1 MHNHP
6 IHPAATIFPEMSA
19 AEIDALALDIAA
31 HGLRDP
37 IVIYDG
43 KVLDGRHRQRAC
55 AEAGVDPRYVEWD
68 GNGTPEAFVLSKNLH
83 RRHLSTSQRAMIA
96 ARIVTIGS
104 HGQEHFANARKRT
117 DAPVVSLAQAGE
129 LLNVGRTS
137 VSMAR
142 TVLQE
147 GTPELI
153 ADVDSGRKTVESV
166 GARLRE
172 ARPEKTKEQKAVK
185 KFSGKNPERIQ
196 NQQMRAE
203 IWRQVRETL
212 THLTS
217 LPDPADVARIVRGLE
232 RGGLV
237 DTKLVRAQTWLGA
250 FADAWKRRDETAA

>member
-43 KVLDGRHRQRAC
+43 QVLDGRHRQRAC
-55 AEAGVDPRYVEWD
+55 AEAGVEPRYVEWD

-83 RRHLSTSQRAMIA
+83 RRHLSASQRAMIA
-96 ARIVTIGS
+96 ARL
-104 HGQEHFANARKRT
+104 ANLPYGIQKKHQTQKRNPST
-117 DAPVVSLAQAGE
+117 TLDEAAAIM
-129 LLNVGRTS
+129 NVGKTT
-137 VSMAR
+137 VTEAR
-142 TVLQE
+142 VVQVH
-147 GTPELI
+147 GTPEQIRAVDNGDVSVTRVAKDIGI
-153 ADVDSGRKTVESV
+153 AK
-166 GARLRE
+166 LRRN
-172 ARPEKTKEQKAVK
+172 ATRHKALE
-185 KFSGKNPERIQ
+185 GKNPERIQ

-237 DTKLVRAQTWLGA
+237 DTKLDRAQTWLGA